1 MPRKP
6 RVRSEQQFIEG
17 TAPEKNEVVHRAA
30 KRYVKER
37 DARIAANK
45 AEKEAHDYLLDK
57 MIEEGLDSYEY
68 GDLKVFVDNKRKCKV
83 TTESGASANG
93 EAEGGES

>member
-1 MPRKP
+1 MAKKRE
-6 RVRSEQQFIEG
+6 RVRSEQMFIAG

-30 KRYVKER
+30 RRYVKER

-45 AEKEAHDYLLDK
+45 AEKEAHDHLLEK
-57 MIEEGLDSYEY
+57 MLEQGLDSYEY
-68 GDLKVFVDNKRKCKV
+68 GDLHVFVDNKRKCKV

-93 EAEGGES
+93 EGDSGE